1 MSSNR
6 GKPSA
11 AAANKKALM
20 NSDIYDELELTD
32 DITFDQELKDIDNN
46 RAARTIQRWYKGLL
60 EKRML

>member
-1 MSSNR
+1 
-6 GKPSA
+6 
-11 AAANKKALM
+11 M